1 MKAMAKKV
9 TQKTPP
15 ATATAGVV
23 GGTWNLGTDFQTVQI
38 IPATGYWA
46 TYKDGGRYPV
56 VAWAMQA
63 RLVRE
68 DERDDWGDDEVPP
81 GFVSRVVGLVMRDK
95 DAPLTEADDYGIGGE
110 DFAGYEW
117 NL

>member
-1 MKAMAKKV
+1 MKAMAKKA

-15 ATATAGVV
+15 ATATAGVM
-23 GGTWNLGTDFQTVQI
+23 GCTWHLGTDFQTVQI
-38 IPATGYWA
+38 IPATGHWA

-68 DERDDWGDDEVPP
+68 DERDDWGDDEAPP
-81 GFVSRVVGLVMRDK
+81 GFISRVVGLVMLAK
-95 DAPLTEADDYGIGGE
+95 DAVLIEADDDTMAAGE
-110 DFAGYEW
+110 FDGYAWE
-117 NL
+117 L

>member
-1 MKAMAKKV
+1 MAKKV

-23 GGTWNLGTDFQTVQI
+23 GGTWNLGTDFETVQI

-63 RLVRE
+63 RLVRK
-68 DERDDWGDDEVPP
+68 DERKDWGDDEVPP
-81 GFVSRVVGLVMRDK
+81 GFISRVVGLVMLGK
-95 DAPLTEADDYGIGGE
+95 DAALTEADDYMIGGPE
-110 DFAGYEW
+110 EFSGYEW
-117 NL
+117 DL

>member
-1 MKAMAKKV
+1 MKAMAKKT

-15 ATATAGVV
+15 TTAAAGVV
-23 GGTWNLGTDFQTVQI
+23 GGIWNLGTDFQTVQI

-81 GFVSRVVGLVMRDK
+81 GFISRVVGLVMRDK

-117 NL
+117 DL

>member
-1 MKAMAKKV
+1 MAKKA
-9 TQKTPP
+9 TPKTPP

-23 GGTWNLGTDFQTVQI
+23 GCTWHLGTDFQTVQI
-38 IPATGYWA
+38 IPATGCLA
-46 TYKDGGRYPV
+46 TYTDGGRYPV

-95 DAPLTEADDYGIGGE
+95 DAPLTEAGDYGIGGE

-117 NL
+117 DL

>member
-1 MKAMAKKV
+1 MAKKV
-9 TQKTPP
+9 TKKTPP

-23 GGTWNLGTDFQTVQI
+23 GNTWTLGTDFQTVQI
-38 IPATGYWA
+38 IPATGCWA

-68 DERDDWGDDEVPP
+68 GEREDWDGDEVPP
-81 GFVSRVVGLVMRDK
+81 GFISRVVGLVMLGK
-95 DAPLTEADDYGIGGE
+95 DAPLTEADDYMIGGSE
-110 DFAGYEW
+110 EFAGYEW
-117 NL
+117 DL

>member
-1 MKAMAKKV
+1 MAKKV

-38 IPATGYWA
+38 IPATGYLA

-68 DERDDWGDDEVPP
+68 DERKDWGDDEVPP
-81 GFVSRVVGLVMRDK
+81 GFISRVVGLVMLAK
-95 DAPLTEADDYGIGGE
+95 DAPLTEADDYMIGGPE
-110 DFAGYEW
+110 EFSGYEW
-117 NL
+117 DL

>member
-1 MKAMAKKV
+1 MTKKA
-9 TQKTPP
+9 TLKTPP
-15 ATATAGVV
+15 TTATAGGV

-38 IPATGYWA
+38 MPASGYWA

-68 DERDDWGDDEVPP
+68 CERGDWGDDEVPP
-81 GFVSRVVGLVMRDK
+81 GFISRVVGLVLREK
-95 DAPLTEADDYGIGGE
+95 DVPLTEADDYAFCGD

-117 NL
+117 DL

>member
-1 MKAMAKKV
+1 MAKKT

-15 ATATAGVV
+15 ATATAEVV
-23 GGTWNLGTDFQTVQI
+23 GCTWHLGTDFQTVQI

-56 VAWAMQA
+56 VAWAIQA

-68 DERDDWGDDEVPP
+68 NERDDWGDDEVPP
-81 GFVSRVVGLVMRDK
+81 GFISRVVGLVMRGK
-95 DAPLTEADDYGIGGE
+95 DAPLTEADDCGIGGE

-117 NL
+117 YL

>member
-1 MKAMAKKV
+1 MAKNV

-15 ATATAGVV
+15 ATATAGVF

-38 IPATGYWA
+38 IPATGCWA
-46 TYKDGGRYPV
+46 TYKGGDRYPV

-110 DFAGYEW
+110 DFSGYEW
-117 NL
+117 GL